1 MANNGTGGT
10 AAPSIRMNAAA
21 RALGAPKVTGQRA
34 QRTTAAK
41 LPRVG
46 AAQRGITQHQTAPQR
61 APQQHAAR
69 AAAPK
74 APGRPLTAF
83 DPSQGTYTEGQLS
96 KLAQNITREG
106 DETALKPLRQ
116 ESKEITGAEG
126 AALNR
131 YQGMGQTGQ
140 QVLQGLQTGEEASA
154 KTAQNNAAEAAIQA
168 SKQIETAGQNA
179 ATATAGYVDPQVQQ
193 ALAASQNTAAGLGG
207 SAAAFQQAMGV
218 SGPNLI
224 SNLRAAAAQRVT
236 EGGQRISESY
246 AGAQNKIG
254 EKEND
259 FLAKEQEK
267 FGGAKGLAVEL
278 GNKQFADQLTARSLG
293 VKEGGLKVQGEKAAT
308 EKAFKEGE
316 LHNTAQKNKISLSLG
331 QEKNATTREKTQAT
345 LRADEAKNAT
355 AINQAQIRAK
365 AQIDVANKKAGRLT
379 TSEEDK
385 AVGELSSAY
394 AVIQQLRTQKV
405 SPAEIREGLTK
416 GGLAVKEKVN
426 GKEKVSKEKLPTIKN
441 QALVTAAMEL
451 WNYHR
456 INGAT
461 ERQLT
466 KAGIQVPQEWVNGT
480 FKGF

>member
-1 MANNGTGGT
+1 MANTTGGT

-34 QRTTAAK
+34 QRTTPGRPR
-41 LPRVG
+41 LPGVG
-46 AAQRGITQHQTAPQR
+46 APQRGITQHQTAPQR

-74 APGRPLTAF
+74 APARSLTAF
-83 DPSQGTYTEGQLS
+83 DPSQGMYKEGQLS
-96 KLAQNITREG
+96 KLAQNITRENAQ
-106 DETALKPLRQ
+106 TQLQPLRQ
-116 ESKEITGAEG
+116 QAKEITGAEG
-126 AALNR
+126 TALNR
-131 YQGMGQTGQ
+131 YQGMAQTGQ

-168 SKQIETAGQNA
+168 SKQIETSGQNA
-179 ATATAGYVDPQVQQ
+179 ATATAGYLDPQVQQ
-193 ALAASQNTAAGLGG
+193 ALAASQSTAAGLGG

-218 SGPNLI
+218 SGSNLI

-236 EGGQRISESY
+236 EGGARIAEGYQGAQAKNADEQQRILGKQPTEAKS
-246 AGAQNKIG
+246 
-254 EKEND
+254 
-259 FLAKEQEK
+259 LAS
-267 FGGAKGLAVEL
+267 EL
-278 GNKQFADQLTARSLG
+278 GQKQFTDELTARSLG
-293 VKEGGLKVQGEKAAT
+293 VKEGTLGVDKQKAAT
-308 EKAFKEGE
+308 EKAFKAGE
-316 LHNTAQKNKISLSLG
+316 LHNAAQKNQISLSLG
-331 QEKNATTREKTQAT
+331 REKNATTREKTQAT

-416 GGLAVKEKVN
+416 GGLTVKEKVN
-426 GKEKVSKEKLPTIKN
+426 GKEKVGKEKLPTIKN